1 MSVRFSTT
9 EIPVMLSH
17 SRHIRS
23 VARTVSLLVASTVLA
38 AAAAQASE
46 TAHVP
51 MVLTAYSNGAGGET
65 LLKGDYTQAVTE
77 IKRYRPQEM
86 VLASAKATNLCVA
99 YAASKQVSEAKA
111 ACDEALKQA
120 KYDRLS
126 ASRFALNTSLENGYV
141 AIAYANRAVVH
152 MLARDAASA
161 KIDLDKAR
169 VLAPNADFVAKNA
182 EAVAAKSAPTIA
194 QVQIS
199 PSR

>member
-1 MSVRFSTT
+1 MFSQ
-9 EIPVMLSH
+9 
-17 SRHIRS
+17 SRHNRS
-23 VARTVSLLVASTVLA
+23 VARTVSLLIAATVLA
-38 AAAAQASE
+38 ATAAQASE

-65 LLKGDYTQAVTE
+65 LLKGDYTQAITE
-77 IKRYRPQEM
+77 IKKYRPQEM
-86 VLASAKATNLCVA
+86 VLTSAKATNLCVA
-99 YAASKQVSEAKA
+99 YTASKQLTEAKA

-126 ASRFALNTSLENGYV
+126 ASRFALNTSHENGYV

-152 MLARDAASA
+152 MLAKDTASA
-161 KIDLDKAR
+161 KADLEKAKT
-169 VLAPNADFVAKNA
+169 LAPKADFVAKNA
-182 EAVAAKSAPTIA
+182 EAVAAKSPTTIA